1 MSVYMPCGQTKAK
14 EAMAF
19 WRVALPNSIDRLG
32 YGQRHG
38 LAGIQMLQNSQDPSL
53 NKTLHCCRHPLT
65 SYGHQT
71 PPVSPPD

>member
-1 MSVYMPCGQTKAK
+1 M
-14 EAMAF
+14 
-19 WRVALPNSIDRLG
+19 I
-32 YGQRHG
+32 
-38 LAGIQMLQNSQDPSL
+38 QNSQDPSL